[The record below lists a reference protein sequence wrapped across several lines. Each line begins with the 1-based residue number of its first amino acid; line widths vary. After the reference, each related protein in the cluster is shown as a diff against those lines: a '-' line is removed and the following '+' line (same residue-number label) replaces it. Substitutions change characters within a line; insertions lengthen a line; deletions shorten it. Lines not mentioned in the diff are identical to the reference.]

1 VTRDEVSKFK
11 TITLEPKSGLNHT
24 STLIFFHGLGGSAEE
39 QLKYFANQP
48 ENRITP
54 LNMKIVLP
62 TAPKK
67 KLAFCKVP
75 FIDKKKTV
83 TEANILSR
91 IDQTDLEF
99 SADYMLSLIEKEAEL
114 LKGETK
120 KIFIGGFSEGA
131 TVSLAAFLKYKGE
144 KPLGGV
150 IGLSGFQGLDYNTSI
165 HFKNHEER

>member
-1 VTRDEVSKFK
+1 
-11 TITLEPKSGLNHT
+11 
-24 STLIFFHGLGGSAEE
+24 
-39 QLKYFANQP
+39 
-48 ENRITP
+48 
-54 LNMKIVLP
+54 
-62 TAPKK
+62 
-67 KLAFCKVP
+67 
-75 FIDKKKTV
+75 
-83 TEANILSR
+83 
-91 IDQTDLEF
+91 
-99 SADYMLSLIEKEAEL
+99 MLSLIEKEAEL